1 MLEGCI
7 NLLEV
12 HPSIAIHK
20 KLTLLNLKGCRN
32 LNCLPSKIEM
42 ESLEILILSGCSKI
56 KRIPEFMGNIE
67 RLQILHLDGT
77 SITDV
82 PSSIK
87 HLINLAGLKILN
99 PIGSQKKEKE
109 KQMILYPLR
118 DLKKY
123 RLLEKALSGLWSLTV
138 LNLSDCHLQSIPS
151 MLGCLSSLDSLYL
164 ARNYFECLP
173 ESIIQLS
180 KLKTIDLN
188 DCMRLRSLPQ
198 LPSSTSFVGA
208 ADCNSLETLPNR
220 LILDKL
226 RQPPLYLFN
235 CFKLAGNQGWS
246 DMFFR
251 MLSGDTQVSLSL
263 SLSVYIYILLNSK
276 HHYLFMCRESMRNP
290 KYILW
295 RPLVLLF
302 LEVKFRDGLNIKM

>member
-7 NLLEV
+7 NLPEV

-20 KLTLLNLKGCRN
+20 KLTLLNLKSCRN
-32 LNCLPSKIEM
+32 LNCVPSKIKM

-67 RLQILHLDGT
+67 KLQILRLDGT
-77 SITDV
+77 SIIDV

-87 HLINLAGLKILN
+87 HLINLPGLKILN
-99 PIGSQKKEKE
+99 PIGSQKKEKQ
-109 KQMILYPLR
+109 KQKQKILYPLR
-118 DLKKY
+118 DL
-123 RLLEKALSGLWSLTV
+123 RDHDLLKMALRCLWSLTV
-138 LNLSDCHLQSIPS
+138 LDLRDCHLQSIPS
-151 MLGCLSSLDSLYL
+151 TLGCLSSLDSIYL
-164 ARNYFECLP
+164 ARNNFECLP

-208 ADCNSLETLPNR
+208 ADCSSLETLPNR

-226 RQPPLYLFN
+226 RQPPLYLLN

-251 MLSGDTQVSLSL
+251 MLSGDTQLSLSL
-263 SLSVYIYILLNSK
+263 SLFLSLCIHL
-276 HHYLFMCRESMRNP
+276 YLA
-290 KYILW
+290 KL
-295 RPLVLLF
+295 
-302 LEVKFRDGLNIKM
+302 